1 MNPPAPIS
9 PSPDEVNRLWQHGMH
24 EERLFHDRLN
34 YFSFLETG
42 LLTISVIMY
51 NKEPAIGFFLP
62 LAVVALLLT
71 LLWLIIQVRHW
82 VYVEHVHIRIRS
94 LVPEYRA
101 TVEAFAG
108 PGRRDGLSISKPL
121 ALAVPALFACTW
133 VALFVWILVK
143 AEVPNPPAAALTPER
158 AAILVLA
165 VLVGWQVLRIR
176 RLDRLLRH
184 ISTDEQSA
192 CWQAPR

>member
-1 MNPPAPIS
+1 MSEPAPEPPTS
-9 PSPDEVNRLWQHGMH
+9 DQVNRLWQHGMH

-42 LLTISVIMY
+42 LLTICVIMY
-51 NKEPAIGFFLP
+51 NKEPSIGFFLP
-62 LAVVALLLT
+62 VAVVALLLT

-82 VYVEHVHIRIRS
+82 VYVEHVHVRIRT

-133 VALFVWILVK
+133 IALFVWILVRSQ
-143 AEVPNPPAAALTPER
+143 APGAPEAFLTPER
-158 AAILVLA
+158 AALIVLGAVVGWLVL
-165 VLVGWQVLRIR
+165 RTR
-176 RLDRLLRH
+176 RLERKLKEAATR
-184 ISTDEQSA
+184 T
-192 CWQAPR
+192 

>member
-1 MNPPAPIS
+1 MSEPAPEL
-9 PSPDEVNRLWQHGMH
+9 PPPNADQVNRLWQHGMH

-42 LLTISVIMY
+42 LLTICVIMY
-51 NKEPAIGFFLP
+51 NKESSIGFFLP
-62 LAVVALLLT
+62 VAVVALLLT

-82 VYVEHVHIRIRS
+82 VYVEHVHVRIRM

-133 VALFVWILVK
+133 IALFVWILVRSQ
-143 AEVPNPPAAALTPER
+143 APGTPDAFLTPER
-158 AAILVLA
+158 ASLIVLGAVVGWLVL
-165 VLVGWQVLRIR
+165 RTR
-176 RLDRLLRH
+176 RLERKLKEAA
-184 ISTDEQSA
+184 SQK
-192 CWQAPR
+192 

>member
-1 MNPPAPIS
+1 MAMDGASESLPPAAS
-9 PSPDEVNRLWQHGMH
+9 TDEVNRLWQHGMH

-42 LLTISVIMY
+42 LLTICVIMY
-51 NKEPAIGFFLP
+51 NKEPSIGFFLP
-62 LAVVALLLT
+62 VAVVALLLT

-82 VYVEHVHIRIRS
+82 AYLEHVHVRIRQ

-133 VALFVWILVK
+133 IALFVWILIR
-143 AEVPNPPAAALTPER
+143 ASAPGSPDAFLTPER
-158 AAILVLA
+158 AMLLVLVIVVA
-165 VLVGWQVLRIR
+165 WLVLRLR
-176 RLDRLLRH
+176 RVERLLK
-184 ISTDEQSA
+184 EK
-192 CWQAPR
+192 

>member
-1 MNPPAPIS
+1 MTPPDVEPAPATSDQI
-9 PSPDEVNRLWQHGMH
+9 NRLWQHGMH

-42 LLTISVIMY
+42 LLTICVIMY
-51 NKEPAIGFFLP
+51 NKESSMGFFLP
-62 LAVVALLLT
+62 VAVVALLLT

-82 VYVEHVHIRIRS
+82 VYVEHVHVRIRN

-133 VALFVWILVK
+133 IALFVWILVRSQ
-143 AEVPNPPAAALTPER
+143 APGAPEAFLTPER
-158 AAILVLA
+158 AAIIIMGAVIGWLVL
-165 VLVGWQVLRIR
+165 RTR
-176 RLDRLLRH
+176 RLERKMKDVRVK
-184 ISTDEQSA
+184 
-192 CWQAPR
+192 